1 MKFLKA
7 LFWVVIVVFVVMLF
21 HFVGVFV
28 WSILTHPVLCKHI
41 TRWLCSL
48 SYIKFVYQVKWHQ
61 EVISI
66 IIYQNKN
73 LGGNGILVYL
83 QVDMNSW
90 WTTIHYISIEMIM
103 CHCLHHSHDH
113 SRKKKC
119 IISSSFSVSFIT
131 LFSVTVLNKLYQ
143 DGAHHNLIPG
153 CLLLHR
159 KYRRMGSSGAHR
171 YLAHTAY

>member
-1 MKFLKA
+1 
-7 LFWVVIVVFVVMLF
+7 
-21 HFVGVFV
+21 
-28 WSILTHPVLCKHI
+28 
-41 TRWLCSL
+41 
-48 SYIKFVYQVKWHQ
+48 
-61 EVISI
+61 
-66 IIYQNKN
+66 
-73 LGGNGILVYL
+73 
-83 QVDMNSW
+83 
-90 WTTIHYISIEMIM
+90 M

-171 YLAHTAY
+171 YLAHTAYQAHAVFLTKSHDKKRTALIEQKFGVGKVKYSTTGLEQACSANDDQGSLLQQPIRTALEM